1 MKPILILKV
10 GTASITKANGDLDQV
25 AMVDITRQIAAIHK
39 DYHIII
45 VSSGAVGN
53 GKNFLQN
60 YGGSIIERKAA
71 AAIGNPLLINKY
83 TQFFAPYEISIAQ
96 SLCERQHF
104 TQPRQF
110 QQLKATFE
118 ELWKNDIIPI
128 ANENDV
134 VSNLELKFSDND
146 ELATL
151 LAVGFR
157 AEILLLATSVD
168 GLYDQND
175 KVIPSIKKINE
186 SILSLARAEK
196 SDLGLGGMSTKLTFA
211 RLATKM
217 GIKTVIFGSR
227 SPDAIIKALKGEIG
241 TMCHAQKS
249 SKEARE
255 KWLLSGNIVR
265 GKLQVDHSTCQALMS
280 NHGLRL
286 DGVKKIIENF
296 ERGEVFEILNGDNA
310 SFAVARA
317 MISSKEI
324 LENLH
329 NKSFEIAPKTE
340 IILL

>member
-1 MKPILILKV
+1 MKPILILKI
-10 GTASITKANGDLDQV
+10 GTASITKDNGDLDQV
-25 AMVDITRQIAAIHK
+25 AMVNITRQIAAIHEH
-39 DYHIII
+39 YYVII

-53 GKNFLQN
+53 GRN
-60 YGGSIIERKAA
+60 YLSNYNGSIIERKAA

-104 TQPRQF
+104 AHPAQF
-110 QQLKATFE
+110 KQLQATFQ
-118 ELWKNDIIPI
+118 ELWKNGIIPI

-151 LAVGFR
+151 LAVGFG
-157 AEILLLATSVD
+157 ADVLLLGTSVD
-168 GLYDQND
+168 GVLDERDQ
-175 KVIPSIKKINE
+175 VISSIDSIDE
-186 SILSLARAEK
+186 SVLGLARAEK
-196 SDLGLGGMSTKLTFA
+196 SELGLGGMSTKLTFA

-217 GIKTVIFGSR
+217 GIKTVIFNSR
-227 SPDAIIKALKGEIG
+227 GPDAISKALNGETG
-241 TMCHAQKS
+241 TICQPQQS
-249 SKEARE
+249 TSEERE

-265 GKLQVDHSTCQALMS
+265 GKLQVDHETCMALKE
-280 NHGLRL
+280 NQGLRL
-286 DGVKKIIENF
+286 EGVKKIIENF
-296 ERGEVFEILNGDNA
+296 ERGEVFEILNGDQA

-324 LENLH
+324 LEKLED
-329 NKSFEIAPKTE
+329 KSFEIAPNTE